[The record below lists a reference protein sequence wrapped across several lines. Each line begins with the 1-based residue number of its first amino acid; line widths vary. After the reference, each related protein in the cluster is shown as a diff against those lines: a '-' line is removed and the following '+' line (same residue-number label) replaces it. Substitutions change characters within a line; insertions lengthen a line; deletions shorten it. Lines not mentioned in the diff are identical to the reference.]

1 MGHIFVF
8 FCNFLGG
15 PTYRLNIKKQGGL
28 KKRGQIYFKLIK
40 NEKELLINQTAGTDK
55 NTTKIHF
62 FNLEHVKYNDKMKT
76 ELNVRKDK

>member
-1 MGHIFVF
+1 M
-8 FCNFLGG
+8 
-15 PTYRLNIKKQGGL
+15 
-28 KKRGQIYFKLIK
+28 
-40 NEKELLINQTAGTDK
+40 AGTDK